1 MSEILDIEGL
11 LKPVSEE
18 HPCGE
23 DLDDFVFSAEFGELE
38 RLAQGREEQVMGDEV
53 IPAEEPDWRAV
64 LDKSVALFDSVKSLR
79 VAVLVTKA
87 ATARE
92 GLPGMAAGLGL
103 IRGLL
108 EQFWDHVDPL
118 IDDDGDATERMHSL
132 GELGSVLGYIR
143 LVRKSTL
150 VSSQVVGKFTIRDY
164 LMASDHLAVPA
175 GEKAP
180 QVSVINQA
188 LMDTPLEELQ
198 QTLAML
204 DESVEHARAVE
215 SVFNDKVTAAEQLSL
230 DEIIRLARDVR
241 PVLQDALERRG
252 VVAAAAGE
260 GDAAQPGQPAA
271 QAPVA
276 APGEINSRED
286 VVRTLDRITEYFNK
300 NEPSSPVP
308 LLMQRAKRLVSQ
320 DFMSLMKDLA
330 PDGLKQLEM
339 ISGATKEK

>member
-1 MSEILDIEGL
+1 MSEILDIERL
-11 LKPVSEE
+11 LKPVSED

-23 DLDDFVFSAEFGELE
+23 ELDDFVFSAEFGELE
-38 RLAQGREEQVMGDEV
+38 RLAHGREEQVMGDEV
-53 IPAEEPDWRAV
+53 IPAEDPDWRAV

-79 VAVLVTKA
+79 VAVLLTKA

-108 EQFWDHVDPL
+108 EQYWDHVDPL

-132 GELGSVLGYIR
+132 GELGSVEGYIR

-150 VSSQVVGKFTIRDY
+150 VSSQAVGKFTIRDY
-164 LMASDHLAVPA
+164 LMASDHLDAPA
-175 GEKAP
+175 GEEAP

-204 DESVEHARAVE
+204 DQAVEHARTLE
-215 SVFNDKVTAAEQLSL
+215 SIFNDKVTAADQLSL

-241 PVLQDALERRG
+241 PVLQEALERRG
-252 VVAAAAGE
+252 VVAAAEGE
-260 GDAAQPGQPAA
+260 AAQPGQQAVA
-271 QAPVA
+271 APVA

-286 VVRTLDRITEYFNK
+286 VVKTLDRITEYFNK